1 MSKAPANLAARSGDL
16 AQPGDHPALILP
28 YNGISPRF
36 GGPPTFRGERAAILG
51 RVTLGAGAVLGAS
64 SVIRADG
71 HFVQVGNAFRLS
83 DRATVHI
90 AHDLYPT
97 IIGDRVTVG
106 ANAVVHACT
115 VGDDCII
122 GENSVV
128 LDGSVLEDGIVLEA
142 GSIVFPRSKL
152 AGGHLYA
159 GSPAKPVRP
168 LHPGEIADRA
178 AAIEQA
184 GLPSS
189 DSQSLRGPEPRD
201 GGIHPSVFIA
211 STARLRGTIAAA
223 ANSSVWFGC
232 DLDANGGEIVVGFN
246 SNIQDNTLIRCAP
259 GRSFVIGNDS
269 TIGHNVTLADCRIG
283 DRALIGIG
291 SVVASGTVIEDDVLL
306 AAGSATV
313 EGQVL
318 ERGYLWGRR
327 PAQKMAP
334 LDDAKR
340 ELIAQ
345 TIVMYCGYARAFAE
359 AERKAL
365 GSERV
370 GTKRE
375 LEP

>member
-1 MSKAPANLAARSGDL
+1 MSTARTDLAARSGHL
-16 AQPGDHPALILP
+16 AQPGDYPPLILP
-28 YNGISPRF
+28 YNGVSPHF

-51 RVTLGAGAVLGAS
+51 RATIGAGAVLGAS
-64 SVIRADG
+64 AVIRADG
-71 HFVQVGNAFRLS
+71 HFVQVGNTFHLG

-97 IIGDRVTVG
+97 IVGDRVTVG

-115 VGDDCII
+115 VGNDCII
-122 GENSVV
+122 GENAVV
-128 LDGSVLEDGIVLEA
+128 LDGSVLENGIVLQA

-152 AGGHLYA
+152 AGGQLYA
-159 GSPAKPVRP
+159 GSPAKPVRA
-168 LHPGEIADRA
+168 LHPGEIADRGA
-178 AAIEQA
+178 VMDHAFR
-184 GLPSS
+184 PSS
-189 DSQSLRGPEPRD
+189 DRQSVSRPEPGE
-201 GGIHPSVFIA
+201 GGIDRSVFIA

-246 SNIQDNTLIRCAP
+246 TNIQDNTLIRCAP

-283 DRALIGIG
+283 DRSLIGIG

-306 AAGSATV
+306 AAGSETL

-318 ERGYLWGRR
+318 ERGFLWGRR

-365 GSERV
+365 GV
-370 GTKRE
+370 
-375 LEP
+375 

>member
-1 MSKAPANLAARSGDL
+1 MSNARAEAVAGSGAA
-16 AQPGDHPALILP
+16 AQARCHAALILP
-28 YNGISPRF
+28 YGGTWPHF
-36 GGPPTFRGERAAILG
+36 EGPPTFRGGRAAVLG
-51 RVTLGAGAVLGAS
+51 RASLGSGAVLGAS
-64 SVIRADG
+64 SVVRADG
-71 HFVQVGNAFRLS
+71 HFVRIGSAFHLG
-83 DRATVHI
+83 DGATVHI
-90 AHDLYPT
+90 ADDLYPA

-106 ANAVVHACT
+106 TNAVVHACT
-115 VGDDCII
+115 VGNDCVI
-122 GENSVV
+122 GDYAVV

-152 AGGHLYA
+152 AGGQLYA
-159 GSPAKPVRP
+159 GSPANPVRP
-168 LHPGEIADRA
+168 LHPGEIADRGA
-178 AAIEQA
+178 AMEPAF
-184 GLPSS
+184 LPSS
-189 DSQSLRGPEPRD
+189 NRHSVSRLEP
-201 GGIHPSVFIA
+201 GEGSIHPSVFIA

-259 GRSFVIGNDS
+259 RRSFVIGNDS

-291 SVVASGTVIEDDVLL
+291 SVVAAGTVIEDDVLL
-306 AAGSATV
+306 AAGSETL
-313 EGQVL
+313 EGQIL
-318 ERGYLWGRR
+318 DRGFLWGRR

-365 GSERV
+365 GV
-370 GTKRE
+370 
-375 LEP
+375 

>member
-1 MSKAPANLAARSGDL
+1 MSTPRSDLAARSGHL
-16 AQPGDHPALILP
+16 AQSGDYPPLILP
-28 YNGISPRF
+28 YGGISPRF
-36 GGPPTFRGERAAILG
+36 GGPPAFRGERAAILG
-51 RVTLGAGAVLGAS
+51 RATLGAGAVLGAS

-71 HFVQVGNAFRLS
+71 HFVQVGNSFRLG

-97 IIGDRVTVG
+97 IIGDRVAVG

-115 VGDDCII
+115 VGNDCVI
-122 GENSVV
+122 GDNAVV
-128 LDGSVLEDGIVLEA
+128 LDGSVLEDGIVLKA

-152 AGGHLYA
+152 AGGQLYA

-168 LHPGEIADRA
+168 LHPGEIEERA

-184 GLPSS
+184 VPPSS
-189 DSQSLRGPEPRD
+189 DWQSVSRPERGE
-201 GGIHPSVFIA
+201 GGIDPSVFIA

-259 GRSFVIGNDS
+259 GRSFTIGNDS
-269 TIGHNVTLADCRIG
+269 TIGHNVMLADCRIG

-291 SVVASGTVIEDDVLL
+291 SVVAAGTVIEDDVLL
-306 AAGSATV
+306 AAGSATL

-318 ERGYLWGRR
+318 ERGFLWGRR

-345 TIVMYCGYARAFAE
+345 TIVMYCGYARAFAA

-365 GSERV
+365 G
-370 GTKRE
+370 
-375 LEP
+375 L

>member
-1 MSKAPANLAARSGDL
+1 MSMAPADLAARSGDL
-16 AQPGDHPALILP
+16 AQAGDRPALILP
-28 YNGISPRF
+28 YGGIWPRF
-36 GGPPTFRGERAAILG
+36 DGPAIFRGERAAILG
-51 RVTLGAGAVLGAS
+51 RATIGAGAVLGAS

-71 HFVQVGNAFRLS
+71 HFVQVGNAFRLGN
-83 DRATVHI
+83 RATVHI

-97 IIGDRVTVG
+97 IIGDRVAVG

-115 VGDDCII
+115 VGNDCVIGDDA
-122 GENSVV
+122 VV

-142 GSIVFPRSKL
+142 ASIVFPRSKL
-152 AGGHLYA
+152 AGGQLYA

-168 LHPGEIADRA
+168 LHPGEIADRGA
-178 AAIEQA
+178 AMDHAVP
-184 GLPSS
+184 PSS
-189 DSQSLRGPEPRD
+189 DRHSISRPEPGE
-201 GGIHPSVFIA
+201 GGVDASVFIA

-246 SNIQDNTLIRCAP
+246 TNIQDNALIRCAP

-291 SVVASGTVIEDDVLL
+291 SVVAAGTVIEEDVLL
-306 AAGSATV
+306 AAGSETLK
-313 EGQVL
+313 GQIL
-318 ERGYLWGRR
+318 ERGFLWGRR

-365 GSERV
+365 GV
-370 GTKRE
+370 
-375 LEP
+375 